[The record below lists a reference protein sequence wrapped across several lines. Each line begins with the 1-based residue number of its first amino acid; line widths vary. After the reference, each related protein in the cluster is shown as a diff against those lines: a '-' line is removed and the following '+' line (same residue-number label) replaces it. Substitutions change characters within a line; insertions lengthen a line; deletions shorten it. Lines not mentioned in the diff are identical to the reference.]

1 MTEIH
6 QTAGRDQL
14 GKFAPQFAHFNDD
27 VLFGENWANDDINQ
41 KTRSI
46 ITISVFLGRG
56 LVDSSLKAHLEIGK
70 KNGITRKEIA
80 AIITHA
86 AFYAGWPV
94 AWAAFRLAKDVWADE
109 TVEDEKAA
117 YQNTIIFPI
126 GESND
131 AYAQYFT
138 GQSYLAQ
145 ITDDAFPISNVTF
158 EPGVINHWHV
168 HHASK
173 GGGQML
179 IAVGGRGY
187 VQLEGQNPVELKP
200 GDSFFVPANT
210 KHWHGA
216 APNSWFSHLAF
227 MVPGEN
233 QSNEWLEPVSE
244 SDYKKLK

>member
-14 GKFAPQFAHFNDD
+14 GDFAPQFAHFNDD
-27 VLFGENWANDDINQ
+27 VLFGENWANDDISQ

-46 ITISVFLGRG
+46 ITISVFIGRG
-56 LVDSSLKAHLEIGK
+56 LVDSSLKAHLEIGQ

-168 HHASK
+168 HYASK

-187 VQLEGQNPVELKP
+187 VQLEGQDPVELKP

-216 APNSWFSHLAF
+216 SPDSWFSHLAF
-227 MVPGEN
+227 MVPGED
-233 QSNEWLEPVSE
+233 QSNEWLEPVDE
-244 SDYKKLK
+244 EFYTNLK

>member
-109 TVEDEKAA
+109 TIEDEKAA

-227 MVPGEN
+227 MVPGED

>member
-227 MVPGEN
+227 MVPGED